1 MRRIV
6 LGLAGFLM
14 LGLSVSAHGEE
25 RHGIQIYKGA
35 KLDTVETNFAREI
48 AGADAYCYRT
58 GGSVKKVSAFYRKQP
73 GLMSLGGDATGE
85 RFVKE
90 ENGYTVYVLIA
101 NPWSA
106 AKTGQLNEDT
116 IIRIMRE

>member
-1 MRRIV
+1 MRHIV

-14 LGLSVSAHGEE
+14 LALSAHSEE

-35 KLDTVETNFAREI
+35 KLDTVETNFAREV
-48 AGADAYCYRT
+48 AGADAYSYRS
-58 GGSVKKVSAFYRKQP
+58 GESVKKVSAFYRKQP
-73 GLMSLGGDATGE
+73 GLMSLGGDDTGE

-90 ENGYTVYVLIA
+90 GEGYTVYILIA

-116 IIRIMRE
+116 LIRIMKE

>member
-1 MRRIV
+1 MRHIV

-25 RHGIQIYKGA
+25 RHDIKIYKGA
-35 KLDTVETNFAREI
+35 KLDTVETNFAREV

-58 GGSVKKVSAFYRKQP
+58 GDSVEKVSAFYRKQP

-90 ENGYTVYVLIA
+90 AGGYTVYVLVA
-101 NPWSA
+101 NPWPAS
-106 AKTGQLNEDT
+106 KTGQLNEDT
-116 IIRIMRE
+116 VIRIMRE